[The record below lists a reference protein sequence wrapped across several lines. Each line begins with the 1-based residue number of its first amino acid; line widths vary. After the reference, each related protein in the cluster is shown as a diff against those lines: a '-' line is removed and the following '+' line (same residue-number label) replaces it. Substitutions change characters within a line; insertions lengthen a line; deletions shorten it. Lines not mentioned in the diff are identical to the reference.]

1 MYGIHLWKDSIIIMY
16 EYIYIYY
23 SAVFLLL
30 DVPFL
35 FVGMMHVNDKQMVR
49 WTVSTKA
56 LPEIKSFLHV
66 DEYMSHMSQNLPNS
80 ALGQWHITINWNT
93 NNI

>member
-30 DVPFL
+30 GVPFL
-35 FVGMMHVNDKQMVR
+35 SVGMMHVNDKQMVR
-49 WTVSTKA
+49 RLLLIGHGPYPPSLT
-56 LPEIKSFLHV
+56 
-66 DEYMSHMSQNLPNS
+66 
-80 ALGQWHITINWNT
+80 
-93 NNI
+93 